1 MINPIIVRSLLV
13 FVVLFAITL
22 PFPLHYFPSLG
33 MYLSNIFQP
42 LNTWT
47 AETIFGIDFQFIAVN
62 ESDSLGLYFHCIH
75 LAVFSIFIGWTWN
88 RWFHRFSEN
97 EIRSF
102 LHASTAYILSFF
114 LFKYGFDKL
123 FKVQF
128 YLPEPNTL
136 YTPLGMLSKDILFWS
151 TVGSSYSYSLFAG
164 ILEILPAIL
173 LLFRKTRLLGALI
186 AFGVLIHVLLI
197 NFSFDISVKLLSS
210 YLVGLSVILIQ
221 PYFSSLVSI
230 FTSNSS
236 EFKRPEFES
245 QLPKHSRFQS
255 LFRSFILSAILFEST
270 FFFISNGIYND
281 DLVARPPFHGA
292 YLVQKSKVISDSP
305 SKLLGNNHAVKRI
318 FIHRK
323 GYLILQFT
331 NDQFRDFPIRFHADR
346 NSWTV
351 QTDFKPLEWKIQF
364 DQKHQTFHFHW
375 NETHQNHTK
384 QFELITKRIDL
395 NQLPLLKPQ
404 FHWHVR

>member
-1 MINPIIVRSLLV
+1 MIKPIVVKSLLV
-13 FVVLFAITL
+13 FIVLFAITL
-22 PFPLHYFPSLG
+22 PFPLHYFASIG
-33 MYLSNIFQP
+33 MELAGFFQP

-47 AETIFGIDFQFIAVN
+47 AETLFGIDFQFIAAN
-62 ESDSLGLYFHCIH
+62 ESDSLGLYIH
-75 LAVFSIFIGWTWN
+75 SLHLLVFSTIVGWTWN
-88 RWFHRFSEN
+88 RWFHKYSEN

-102 LHASTAYILSFF
+102 LHVSSAYILAFF

-136 YTPLGMLSKDILFWS
+136 FTPLGMLSKDILFWS

-197 NFSFDISVKLLSS
+197 NFSFDISVKILSC
-210 YLVGLSVILIQ
+210 YLVGLSLILIQ
-221 PYFSSLVSI
+221 PYFTSLKAI
-230 FTSNSS
+230 FFSGST
-236 EFKRPEFES
+236 EFKHPEFGN
-245 QLPKHSRFQS
+245 KTRRFTPFQVFLLS
-255 LFRSFILSAILFEST
+255 LLISAILFESL
-270 FFFISNGIYND
+270 FFFVSNGIYND
-281 DLVARPPFHGA
+281 DLVARPLFHGA
-292 YLVQKSKVISDSP
+292 YLVQNTEDYSDSP
-305 SKLLGNNHAVKRI
+305 SILLGNNHAVKRI

-346 NSWTV
+346 NLWTV
-351 QTDFKPLEWKIQF
+351 QTDFQSLELKIRF
-364 DQKHQTFHFHW
+364 DQKQQTFQFQW

-384 QFELITKRIDL
+384 QIELFTKRIDL

>member
-1 MINPIIVRSLLV
+1 MIRRVALRSLLA
-13 FVVLFAITL
+13 FVLLFAITL
-22 PFPLHYFPSLG
+22 PFPLHYFPSPG
-33 MYLSNIFQP
+33 MYLAEIFQA
-42 LNTWT
+42 LNAWT
-47 AETIFGIDFQFIAVN
+47 ATTLFGIDVPFIAAN
-62 ESDSLGLYFHCIH
+62 ESDSLGLYIH
-75 LAVFSIFIGWTWN
+75 VLHLMMFSIIVGWSWN

-97 EIRSF
+97 EIRAF
-102 LHASTAYILSFF
+102 LHTSAGYLLAFF

-136 YTPLGMLSKDILFWS
+136 FTPLGMLSKDILFWS
-151 TVGSSYSYSLFAG
+151 TVGSSYSYSFFAG
-164 ILEILPAIL
+164 ILEILPAML
-173 LLFRKTRLLGALI
+173 LLFRKTRLLGTLI
-186 AFGVLIHVLLI
+186 AFGVLVHVWLI

-210 YLVGLSVILIQ
+210 YLLGLSVILIQ

-230 FTSNSS
+230 LTSNSS

-245 QLPKHSRFQS
+245 QLPKSSQVQ
-255 LFRSFILSAILFEST
+255 LLIRSCMLSAMLLEST
-270 FFFISNGIYND
+270 FFFVSNGIFND
-281 DLVARPPFHGA
+281 DLVARPAFHGA
-292 YLVQKSKVISDSP
+292 YLVQNTGNYSDSP
-305 SKLLGNNHAVKRI
+305 SKLLGNNQAVKRI

-331 NDQFRDFPIRFHADR
+331 NDQFREFPIRFHADR

-351 QTDFKPLEWKIQF
+351 QTDFQSLELMIKF
-364 DQKHQTFHFHW
+364 DQKQQIFRFQW
-375 NETHQNHTK
+375 NETHQNLSK
-384 QFELITKRIDL
+384 RIELITKRIDL

>member
-1 MINPIIVRSLLV
+1 MIRRVALRSLLA
-13 FVVLFAITL
+13 FVLLFAITL

-33 MYLSNIFQP
+33 MYLADIFQP
-42 LNTWT
+42 LNAWT
-47 AETIFGIDFQFIAVN
+47 AETLFGIDFQFIAAN
-62 ESDSLGLYFHCIH
+62 ESDSLGLYFHCFH
-75 LAVFSIFIGWTWN
+75 LAVFSFLIGWTWN

-102 LHASTAYILSFF
+102 LHVSAAYILAFF

-136 YTPLGMLSKDILFWS
+136 FTPMGMLSKDILFWS
-151 TVGSSYSYSLFAG
+151 TIGSSYSYSLFAG

-173 LLFRKTRLLGALI
+173 LIFRKTRLLGALI

-245 QLPKHSRFQS
+245 QLPKPSRFQS
-255 LFRSFILSAILFEST
+255 LFRSFILSAILFESA
-270 FFFISNGIYND
+270 FFFVSNGIYND

-292 YLVQKSKVISDSP
+292 YLVQNSENYSDST
-305 SKLLGNNHAVKRI
+305 SKLLGNSHAVKRI

-346 NSWTV
+346 NSWMV
-351 QTDFKPLEWKIQF
+351 QTDFQPLELTIKF
-364 DQKHQTFHFHW
+364 NQKHQTFHFHW
-375 NETHQNHTK
+375 NETHQNYTK
-384 QFELITKRIDL
+384 QIELITKRIDL